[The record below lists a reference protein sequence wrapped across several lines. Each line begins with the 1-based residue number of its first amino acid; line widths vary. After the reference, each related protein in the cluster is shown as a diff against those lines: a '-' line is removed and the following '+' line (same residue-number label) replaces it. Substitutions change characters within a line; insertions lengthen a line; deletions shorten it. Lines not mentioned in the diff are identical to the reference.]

1 MPVHTAY
8 ALPTGR
14 DLRASPR
21 NPILAAMAA
30 TVPIV
35 GNSRENPSVYL
46 RPIAQAIS
54 HRPAT
59 SRKSQAMGESSLKCL
74 LISVP
79 LHALCHSC
87 SAFRA
92 RNSAAK
98 NYEFEEKKTAYFGRG
113 GSSPFSSTQA
123 LRPDSRNSE

>member
-1 MPVHTAY
+1 
-8 ALPTGR
+8 
-14 DLRASPR
+14 
-21 NPILAAMAA
+21 MAA

-35 GNSRENPSVYL
+35 GSRRENPSVYL

-87 SAFRA
+87 SAFRV

-113 GSSPFSSTQA
+113 GSSPFFFNASAPKKTH
-123 LRPDSRNSE
+123 PDSRNSEERSRPVRPR

>member
-1 MPVHTAY
+1 
-8 ALPTGR
+8 
-14 DLRASPR
+14 
-21 NPILAAMAA
+21 MAA

-35 GNSRENPSVYL
+35 GNRRENPSVYL

-59 SRKSQAMGESSLKCL
+59 SRKSQAMEESSLKCL

-87 SAFRA
+87 SAFRV
-92 RNSAAK
+92 R
-98 NYEFEEKKTAYFGRG
+98 KTVQRKIMNLKRRKQPISDEG
-113 GSSPFSSTQA
+113 GVHLFSSTQA
-123 LRPDSRNSE
+123 LQKTTRTVGIAKNVLGL

>member
-1 MPVHTAY
+1 
-8 ALPTGR
+8 
-14 DLRASPR
+14 
-21 NPILAAMAA
+21 MAA

-54 HRPAT
+54 HTPAT

-79 LHALCHSC
+79 LHDLCHSC
-87 SAFRA
+87 SAFRV

-113 GSSPFSSTQA
+113 GVHHFSSTQA
-123 LRPDSRNSE
+123 LHPDSWNSEDALGLSGRVSRVHC

>member
-1 MPVHTAY
+1 
-8 ALPTGR
+8 
-14 DLRASPR
+14 
-21 NPILAAMAA
+21 MAA

-87 SAFRA
+87 SAFRV
-92 RNSAAK
+92 RKTVQRKIMNLKRKQPISDEGEFTIFLQRKRSTRTVGIAK
-98 NYEFEEKKTAYFGRG
+98 NVLGLSGRV
-113 GSSPFSSTQA
+113 
-123 LRPDSRNSE
+123 SRVHRGK